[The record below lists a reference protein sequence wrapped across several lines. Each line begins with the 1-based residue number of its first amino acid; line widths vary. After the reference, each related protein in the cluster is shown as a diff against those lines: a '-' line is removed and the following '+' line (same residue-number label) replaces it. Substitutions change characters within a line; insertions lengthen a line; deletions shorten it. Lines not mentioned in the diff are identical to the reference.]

1 MSSEPT
7 RATIWTMGT
16 FSSLNPLLDEL
27 LGWLR
32 IPSISTGGGSDADL
46 RRAAAWVCERV
57 DTAGGDARL
66 LMTAG
71 NPIAYGELRARK
83 ADAPT
88 VLIYGH
94 YDVQSPGDVEA
105 WRSDPFEPEIRDG
118 RVYARGASD
127 DKGNFLPLLHV
138 ACALAR
144 ENALPVNVRVVVE
157 GEEESGGEAIAAWL
171 ADDEQGADA
180 AIVFDSGME
189 DERTPAITVGL
200 RGIVHTKLT
209 VRTGARDIH
218 QGLYGG
224 VALNALNALHRT
236 VAAVLPDEQGRVREE
251 LAVGVLAPAEVERT
265 SWARLTPGLQ
275 MLADAG
281 ARPLAPGAG
290 EQFHE
295 RTGARPAVDLNHTE
309 AGAPRTVLPG
319 EARAAVTL
327 RLAPGQSAADL
338 QPVFEGLMREAAPEG
353 AELEFHHHSGEPSFF
368 DPESPAL
375 KLAGEAIARS
385 SGMDPVFIRSGG
397 SIPVVADLATAGI
410 PTVVTGFSLPD
421 DAFHAPD
428 ESYRLAS
435 LELGEAASREL
446 LHALAALR

>member
-1 MSSEPT
+1 MDQ
-7 RATIWTMGT
+7 A
-16 FSSLNPLLDEL
+16 LLDDL
-27 LGWLR
+27 LEWLR
-32 IPSISTGGGSDADL
+32 IPSISTGEGAAADL
-46 RRAAAWVCERV
+46 DRGAQWAADRV
-57 DTAGGDARL
+57 LAAGGEVELVTIDG
-66 LMTAG
+66 G
-71 NPIAYGELRARK
+71 NPLVVGDLLA
-83 ADAPT
+83 ADRGAPT

-94 YDVQSPGDVEA
+94 YDVQGIGDPAA
-105 WRSDPFEPEIRDG
+105 WTTPPFEPTIRDG
-118 RVYARGASD
+118 RLYARGAAD

-144 ENALPVNVRVVVE
+144 DGALPVNVRVLIE
-157 GEEESGGEAIAAWL
+157 GEEEIGGESVAKWVQR
-171 ADDEQGADA
+171 DERGADA

-189 DERTPAITVGL
+189 DEATPAITVGL
-200 RGIVHTKLT
+200 RGIVHTQLT

-224 VALNALNALHRT
+224 AALNALNALHRI
-236 VAAVLPDEQGRVREE
+236 VAAVLPDERGRVRDE
-251 LAVGVLAPAEVERT
+251 LAAGVLAPAAVERA
-265 SWARLTPGLQ
+265 SWARLTPGPQ

-281 ARPLAPGAG
+281 ARPVTPGAG
-290 EQFHE
+290 EEFHE

-309 AGAPRTVLPG
+309 SGAPRTVLPG
-319 EARAAVTL
+319 EARGAVTL

-338 QPVFEGLMREAAPEG
+338 QPVFEGLMRDAAPAG

-375 KLAGEAIARS
+375 KLAGEAIGRAC
-385 SGMDPVFIRSGG
+385 GADPVFIRSGG
-397 SIPVVADLATAGI
+397 SIPVVADLASAGI
-410 PTVVTGFSLPD
+410 PTIVSGFSLPD

-446 LHALAALR
+446 LQAFAALR

>member
-1 MSSEPT
+1 MDQ
-7 RATIWTMGT
+7 A
-16 FSSLNPLLDEL
+16 LLDDLME
-27 LGWLR
+27 WLR
-32 IPSISTGGGSDADL
+32 IPSISTGEGTAADL
-46 RRAAAWVCERV
+46 ERGAQWAADRVRA
-57 DTAGGDARL
+57 AGGDADL
-66 LMTAG
+66 VVIDGG
-71 NPIAYGELRARK
+71 NPLVVGDLPA
-83 ADAPT
+83 ADPAAPT

-94 YDVQSPGDVEA
+94 YDVQGIGDPAA
-105 WRSDPFEPEIRDG
+105 WTTPAFEPTVRDG
-118 RVYARGASD
+118 RLYARGAAD

-144 ENALPVNVRVVVE
+144 DGALPVNVRVLIE
-157 GEEESGGEAIAAWL
+157 GEEEIGGESVAKWVQR
-171 ADDEQGADA
+171 DERGADA

-224 VALNALNALHRT
+224 AALNALNALHRI

-251 LAVGVLAPAEVERT
+251 LAVGVLGPAEVERT

-281 ARPLAPGAG
+281 ARPVAPGAG

-319 EARAAVTL
+319 EAKAAVTL

-375 KLAGEAIARS
+375 KLAGEAIARA

>member
-1 MSSEPT
+1 VAADRV
-7 RATIWTMGT
+7 RA
-16 FSSLNPLLDEL
+16 
-27 LGWLR
+27 
-32 IPSISTGGGSDADL
+32 
-46 RRAAAWVCERV
+46 
-57 DTAGGDARL
+57 AGGDADL
-66 LMTAG
+66 VVIDGG
-71 NPIAYGELRARK
+71 NPLVVGDLPA
-83 ADAPT
+83 ADPAAPT

-94 YDVQSPGDVEA
+94 YDVQGIGDPAA
-105 WRSDPFEPEIRDG
+105 WTTPAFEPTVRDG
-118 RVYARGASD
+118 RLYARGAAD

-144 ENALPVNVRVVVE
+144 DGALPVNVRVLIE
-157 GEEESGGEAIAAWL
+157 GEEEIGGESVAKWVQR
-171 ADDEQGADA
+171 DERGADA

-224 VALNALNALHRT
+224 AALNALHRI

-251 LAVGVLAPAEVERT
+251 LAVGVLGPAEVERT

-281 ARPLAPGAG
+281 ARPVAPGAG

-319 EARAAVTL
+319 EAKAAVTL

-375 KLAGEAIARS
+375 KLAGEAIARA

>member
-1 MSSEPT
+1 MDKE
-7 RATIWTMGT
+7 
-16 FSSLNPLLDEL
+16 LLDGLCE
-27 LGWLR
+27 WLR
-32 IPSISTGGGSDADL
+32 IPSISTGEGTSSDLVRGAQWAAD
-46 RRAAAWVCERV
+46 RVRA
-57 DTAGGDARL
+57 AGGDADL
-66 LMTAG
+66 VVIDGG
-71 NPIAYGELRARK
+71 NPLVVGDLPA
-83 ADAPT
+83 ADPAAPT

-94 YDVQSPGDVEA
+94 YDVQGIGDPAA
-105 WRSDPFEPEIRDG
+105 WTTPAFEPTVRNG
-118 RVYARGASD
+118 RLYARGAAD

-144 ENALPVNVRVVVE
+144 DGALPVNVRVLIE
-157 GEEESGGEAIAAWL
+157 GEEEIGGESVAKWVQR
-171 ADDEQGADA
+171 DEQGADA

-224 VALNALNALHRT
+224 AALNALNALHRT

-251 LAVGVLAPAEVERT
+251 LAVGVLAPAKVERA

-281 ARPLAPGAG
+281 ARPVAPGAG

-375 KLAGEAIARS
+375 KLAGEAIARA

-446 LHALAALR
+446 LGALASLAPRAGL

>member
-1 MSSEPT
+1 MDKE
-7 RATIWTMGT
+7 
-16 FSSLNPLLDEL
+16 LLDDLCEW
-27 LGWLR
+27 LG
-32 IPSISTGGGSDADL
+32 IPSISTGEGMSSDLERGAQWAAD
-46 RRAAAWVCERV
+46 RVRA
-57 DTAGGDARL
+57 AGGDADL
-66 LMTAG
+66 VVIDGG
-71 NPIAYGELRARK
+71 NPLVVGDLPA
-83 ADAPT
+83 ADPAAPT

-94 YDVQSPGDVEA
+94 YDVQGIGDPAA
-105 WRSDPFEPEIRDG
+105 WTTPAFEPTVRDG
-118 RVYARGASD
+118 RLYARGAAD

-144 ENALPVNVRVVVE
+144 DGALPVNVRVLIE
-157 GEEESGGEAIAAWL
+157 GEEEIGGESVAKWVQR
-171 ADDEQGADA
+171 DERGADA

-224 VALNALNALHRT
+224 AALNALNALHRI
-236 VAAVLPDEQGRVREE
+236 VAAVLPDAQGRVREE
-251 LAVGVLAPAEVERT
+251 LAVGVRAAAAVERT

-281 ARPLAPGAG
+281 AHPVAPGAG
-290 EQFHE
+290 EEFHE

-309 AGAPRTVLPG
+309 AGASRTVLPG
-319 EARAAVTL
+319 VAKAAVTL

-338 QPVFEGLMREAAPEG
+338 QPVFEGLMRDAAPEG

-375 KLAGEAIARS
+375 KLAGEAIARAC
-385 SGMDPVFIRSGG
+385 GMDPVFVRSGG

-410 PTVVTGFSLPD
+410 PAVVTGFSLPD

-446 LHALAALR
+446 LQAFSAL